1 MKKILF
7 NNNKNV
13 ISKTLKISRIKQNLS
28 QSQLAAKMQTM
39 GVNIDQQM
47 ISKIENNTRFVTD
60 YELACFCTI
69 LNVKPEE
76 MLEDFYNSTKQ
87 SDCISKK
94 SGIFCRPFL
103 LLQRDSAIIVNQ
115 DNIALFCAAWQ
126 FCLLNCEKGFFL
138 IGANRKFSFKIF
150 YFKAFHN
157 ASLPN
162 NLYLPLF
169 HHL

>member
-13 ISKTLKISRIKQNLS
+13 ISNALKINRIKQKLT

-69 LNVKPEE
+69 LDVRLDE
-76 MLEDFYNSTKQ
+76 MLEDFYGTGK
-87 SDCISKK
+87 
-94 SGIFCRPFL
+94 L
-103 LLQRDSAIIVNQ
+103 
-115 DNIALFCAAWQ
+115 
-126 FCLLNCEKGFFL
+126 
-138 IGANRKFSFKIF
+138 
-150 YFKAFHN
+150 
-157 ASLPN
+157 
-162 NLYLPLF
+162 
-169 HHL
+169 